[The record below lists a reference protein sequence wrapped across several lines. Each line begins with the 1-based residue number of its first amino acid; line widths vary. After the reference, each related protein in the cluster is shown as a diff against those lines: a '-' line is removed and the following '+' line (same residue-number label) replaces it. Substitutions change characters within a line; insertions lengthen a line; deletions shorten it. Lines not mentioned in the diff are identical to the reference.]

1 MDAVGCQPQLST
13 HSQQL
18 PPQLVTFLA
27 LVTQSSCHDR
37 AAGRAFSL
45 SYPHNYSM
53 ARESIQVPDYPGA
66 ARRMTDYHHQ
76 RQYPQKDGPLSYHG
90 LGQDVS

>member
-1 MDAVGCQPQLST
+1 MDAVGRQPHLST

-18 PPQLVTFLA
+18 PPQLVTSLA
-27 LVTQSSCHDR
+27 SVTQSSCHSR

-53 ARESIQVPDYPGA
+53 SRESI
-66 ARRMTDYHHQ
+66 
-76 RQYPQKDGPLSYHG
+76 
-90 LGQDVS
+90 